1 MGIQTITQSLK
12 AIIVATAACAPAAL
26 IVTQG
31 LEPAYA
37 DTASATHTLT
47 ITMSGF
53 KSQTGDARVAVFRGE
68 AAFKGN
74 DALDGKVASVD
85 ADTVTLSFELP
96 AGEYGVKA
104 FQDLDQDGKLDCW
117 KVELT
122 ADNPWTVW
130 IAKDQS
136 IAPVVKAEIR
146 YPDFTDIWERGE

>member
-12 AIIVATAACAPAAL
+12 AFIVATAACAPAAL
-26 IVTQG
+26 IVSQG

-37 DTASATHTLT
+37 DAANTTHTLT
-47 ITMSGF
+47 ITMGGF
-53 KSQTGDARVAVFRGE
+53 KSLTGDARVAVFRGE

-104 FQDLDQDGKLDCW
+104 FQDLDQDGKLDTNMLGIPSEPW
-117 KVELT
+117 AVSNASNSFGPPKWSKSHFTLSGDMTLT
-122 ADNPWTVW
+122 L
-130 IAKDQS
+130 
-136 IAPVVKAEIR
+136 
-146 YPDFTDIWERGE
+146 DF